1 MSCQGGYCDMKI
13 FNRTKQQRL
22 QFIVI
27 GCGHFG
33 FPIVR
38 YLTEQDFNV
47 TCIDLEAKT
56 FADMP
61 LSFHEC
67 MIEGDGTDP
76 DTLEAAGIESADIVI
91 AATNNDAVNILISQM
106 ARQKYHV
113 ERVVARLYDSNHEDA
128 YSKLGIE
135 VINPVMLFT
144 NACLTLL
151 KTAGEA

>member
-1 MSCQGGYCDMKI
+1 MKF
-13 FNRTKQQRL
+13 FNKTKQRQL
-22 QFIVI
+22 HFIVI

-38 YLTEQDFNV
+38 FLTEQDFNV

-56 FADMP
+56 FADVP

-76 DTLEAAGIESADIVI
+76 ETLEAAGIESADIVI
-91 AATNNDAVNILISQM
+91 AATNNDAVNIVISQM
-106 ARQKYHV
+106 AREKYHV
-113 ERVVARLYDSNHEDA
+113 GKVVARLYNADHEDA
-128 YSKLGIE
+128 YLNLGIH

-144 NACLTLL
+144 DECCRFYIWR
-151 KTAGEA
+151 GGII

>member
-1 MSCQGGYCDMKI
+1 MK
-13 FNRTKQQRL
+13 FLNKTKQRQL
-22 QFIVI
+22 HFIVI

-38 YLTEQDFNV
+38 FLTEQDFNV

-56 FADMP
+56 FADVP

-76 DTLEAAGIESADIVI
+76 ETLEAAGIESADIVI
-91 AATNNDAVNILISQM
+91 AATNNDAVNIVISQM
-106 ARQKYHV
+106 AREKYHV
-113 ERVVARLYDSNHEDA
+113 GIVVARLYDADHEDA
-128 YSKLGIE
+128 YLNLGIN

-144 NACLTLL
+144 DECLSLL
-151 KTAGEA
+151 TSGGEA

>member
-1 MSCQGGYCDMKI
+1 MKF
-13 FNRTKQQRL
+13 FNKTKQRQL

-38 YLTEQDFNV
+38 FLAEQDFNV
-47 TCIDLEAKT
+47 TCIDLESKT

-76 DTLEAAGIESADIVI
+76 ETLEAAGIESADIVI
-91 AATNNDAVNILISQM
+91 AATNNDAVNIVISQM
-106 ARQKYHV
+106 AQEKYHV
-113 ERVVARLYDSNHEDA
+113 GKVVARLYDSTHEEA
-128 YSKLGIE
+128 YRNLGIK

-144 NACLTLL
+144 DECLTLL
-151 KTAGEA
+151 AADEEA

>member
-76 DTLEAAGIESADIVI
+76 DTLEAAGM
-91 AATNNDAVNILISQM
+91 DAVVTPI
-106 ARQKYHV
+106 
-113 ERVVARLYDSNHEDA
+113 ERPTFPVTEEDSNAASGREYPQSVPNSVPPRNRTMYKRTISA
-128 YSKLGIE
+128 LARITPSSSIVSL
-135 VINPVMLFT
+135 M
-144 NACLTLL
+144 
-151 KTAGEA
+151 